1 MAAFEYQAYDAVGK
15 LRNGIIEAESP
26 RLARQALRNQ
36 GLFPLEVNVGT
47 DRDGKSRTLGSE
59 VLGRLFRRKVVTTD
73 LILMTRQ
80 LSTLVGSGLPLERSL
95 SMIAEQA
102 DNIRLRKIVSFIRT
116 AVAEGTSFS
125 EALGQSPHKFPNE
138 YVAAVRAGEESGN
151 MAKILDRLA
160 EDSEELA
167 QTQQTLTS
175 ALVYPAVMM
184 VVSIGIIIL
193 LMVYVVPQV
202 TEVFAAQKQ
211 ELPRLT
217 SVLIWISATLRA
229 YSLVLLLLIGAAVL
243 GFLYA
248 LQQKELRYR
257 YDRFL
262 VRMPLIGT
270 WLIMGT
276 MSRWA
281 RSLGMLIAGGVPTL
295 RSLQIA
301 ARSIGNSYLRQHI
314 EDANRNVREGMSIN
328 KALAKRGI
336 FPGFLIYMISS
347 GEQSGNLDGMLGKC
361 AEYYDQRLKTLTQS
375 ALRIF
380 EPLLIL
386 GMGMIVLVI
395 ILAILMPIFQ
405 INQLVF

>member
-1 MAAFEYQAYDAVGK
+1 MTAFEYQAYDAVGK
-15 LRNGIIEAESP
+15 MRRGIIEADSP

-36 GLFPLEVNVGT
+36 GMFPLEVNLGAARS
-47 DRDGKSRTLGSE
+47 DKGKTSE
-59 VLGRLFRRKVVTTD
+59 FLGRLFRRKVVTAD

-95 SMIAEQA
+95 SMIADQA
-102 DNIRLRKIVSFIRT
+102 DNVRLRKVVTFVRT

-125 EALGQSPHKFPNE
+125 ESLDQSPYQFPDE

-160 EDSEELA
+160 EDIEQLD
-167 QTQQTLTS
+167 QTRQTLTS
-175 ALVYPAVMM
+175 ALVYPAVML
-184 VVSIGIIIL
+184 VVSISIIIL

-217 SVLIWISATLRA
+217 SILIWISAFLRA
-229 YSLVLLLLIGAAVL
+229 YSLVLLLLVVAMVL
-243 GFLYA
+243 GFMYA
-248 LQQKELRYR
+248 LQQKELRYQ

-262 VRMPLIGT
+262 VRMPMVGA

-276 MSRWA
+276 TSRWA
-281 RSLGMLIAGGVPTL
+281 RSLGMLLAGGVPTL
-295 RSLQIA
+295 KSLQIA
-301 ARSIGNSYLRQHI
+301 ARSINNSYLRQQI
-314 EDANRNVREGMSIN
+314 EEANRNVREGMSIN
-328 KALAKRGI
+328 KALAKRGV

-347 GEQSGNLDGMLGKC
+347 GEQSGNLDSMLIKC
-361 AEYYDQRLKTLTQS
+361 AEYYAQRLKTLTQS

-386 GMGMIVLVI
+386 CMGMMVLVI